1 MPPKKKS
8 DSSEGTIKAKTLFDH
23 LSGLKENKTKW
34 ESLSDVDKK
43 SFSVYLANRYLSM
56 NFEFIDL
63 VNEVQRF
70 TNGQLGARDV
80 YKVYYDFLPKKK
92 TFDKYIKK
100 SGGNVVSEE
109 IISYICKY
117 FEVSSREAD
126 DYLEILSED
135 DVRSII
141 KKYGVKDSQIDKMYK
156 DAAK

>member
-1 MPPKKKS
+1 M
-8 DSSEGTIKAKTLFDH
+8 AKQNG
-23 LSGLKENKTKW
+23 SGNPEENEKEN
-34 ESLSDVDKK
+34 E
-43 SFSVYLANRYLSM
+43 M

-70 TNGQLGARDV
+70 TNGQMGAREV

-117 FEVSSREAD
+117 YEISTREAEE
-126 DYLEILSED
+126 YCEMLTEVEI
-135 DVRSII
+135 RTII
-141 KKYGVKDSQIDKMYK
+141 KKYGVKDSEIDKMYK
-156 DAAK
+156 DEK

>member
-8 DSSEGTIKAKTLFDH
+8 DASEVTIKVKTLFDH
-23 LSGLKENKTKW
+23 LSGVKEGKVKW
-34 ESLSDVDKK
+34 ETLSEGDKK
-43 SFSVYLANRYLSM
+43 SFSVYLANRWLSM
-56 NFEFIDL
+56 NPEYIDL

-70 TNGQLGARDV
+70 TNGQLGAKEV

-100 SGGNVVSEE
+100 SGGGVVSEE

-117 FEVSSREAD
+117 FEVSSREAE
-126 DYLEILSED
+126 DYVELLSEGEIRD
-135 DVRSII
+135 II

>member
-1 MPPKKKS
+1 M
-8 DSSEGTIKAKTLFDH
+8 
-23 LSGLKENKTKW
+23 
-34 ESLSDVDKK
+34 
-43 SFSVYLANRYLSM
+43 NRR
-56 NFEFIDL
+56 E
-63 VNEVQRF
+63 
-70 TNGQLGARDV
+70 
-80 YKVYYDFLPKKK
+80 K

-109 IISYICKY
+109 IILYICKY

-135 DVRSII
+135 EVRSII

>member
-8 DSSEGTIKAKTLFDH
+8 DSSEVTIKAKTLFDH
-23 LSGLKENKTKW
+23 LSGLKESKVKW
-34 ESLSDVDKK
+34 ETLSEGDKK
-43 SFSVYLANRYLSM
+43 SFSVYLANRWLSM
-56 NFEFIDL
+56 NPEYIDL

-70 TNGQLGARDV
+70 TNGQLGAREV

-100 SGGNVVSEE
+100 SGGSVVSEQ

-117 FEVSSREAD
+117 FEVSGREAE
-126 DYLEILSED
+126 DYVELLSEVE
-135 DVRSII
+135 VRDII
-141 KKYGVKDSQIDKMYK
+141 KKYGVKDSEIDKMYK

>member
-1 MPPKKKS
+1 MQIRKL
-8 DSSEGTIKAKTLFDH
+8 T
-23 LSGLKENKTKW
+23 
-34 ESLSDVDKK
+34 DKK
-43 SFSVYLANRYLSM
+43 PKILIFQGSPRKVNSCANQIPKSQIVAEYILEKWIPFA

-135 DVRSII
+135 EVRSII